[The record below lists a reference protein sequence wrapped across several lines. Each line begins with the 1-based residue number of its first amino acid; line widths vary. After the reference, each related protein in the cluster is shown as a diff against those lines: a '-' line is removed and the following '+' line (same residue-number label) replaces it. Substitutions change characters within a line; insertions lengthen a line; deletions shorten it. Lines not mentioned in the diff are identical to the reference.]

1 MSKPRRATPLVS
13 AVPAL
18 TPQSIDALSDET
30 KVTALEFYIR
40 NLKAS
45 CKKQGDTN
53 RALKTELALCQ
64 RDNVTLRSLLVQ
76 PMPASGLDRPVHKS
90 KESK

>member
-1 MSKPRRATPLVS
+1 MTIPRRAKPLVS

-18 TPQSIDALSDET
+18 TPQAINDLSDET

-53 RALKTELALCQ
+53 RTLKTELALCQ
-64 RDNVTLRSLLVQ
+64 RDNATLRSLLV
-76 PMPASGLDRPVHKS
+76 PMLPGG
-90 KESK
+90 ESR